1 MSSTR
6 MLTTRISKRVN
17 KFKGS
22 MYESDQ
28 EDNLKDQDYN
38 PYYEFCQL
46 QNISSSEVKPFTT
59 RRTSPRSSQMKQYHY
74 EDDSDR
80 EYEFE
85 EEEDEEYFPE
95 QYVPREKSSSSF
107 TSKTL
112 KNLKIDTVCQKHRM
126 TTRSCRR

>member
-38 PYYEFCQL
+38 PNEYYDSL
-46 QNISSSEVKPFTT
+46 QNTSSSEVKPFTT
-59 RRTSPRSSQMKQYHY
+59 RRTSPRSTQMKQYHY

-85 EEEDEEYFPE
+85 EEDEEYFPE
-95 QYVPREKSSSSF
+95 QYVPREKPSSSF

-112 KNLKIDTVCQKHRM
+112 KNLKIDTVCQNHRM

>member
-6 MLTTRISKRVN
+6 SLTRISKRVN

-22 MYESDQ
+22 LYESDQ

-38 PYYEFCQL
+38 PNEFL
-46 QNISSSEVKPFTT
+46 QNISEVKPFTT
-59 RRTSPRSSQMKQYHY
+59 RRTSPRSVQVEQYY
-74 EDDSDR
+74 YNDDSDR

-85 EEEDEEYFPE
+85 EDDEEYFPE
-95 QYVPREKSSSSF
+95 QYVTPSSF

>member
-6 MLTTRISKRVN
+6 TLTRMSKRVN

-38 PYYEFCQL
+38 PNEYYENL
-46 QNISSSEVKPFTT
+46 QNTSSEVKTVTT
-59 RRTSPRSSQMKQYHY
+59 RRTSPRSTQMKQYHY

-85 EEEDEEYFPE
+85 EEDEEYFPE
-95 QYVPREKSSSSF
+95 KYVSREKPSSF
-107 TSKTL
+107 TFKTL
-112 KNLKIDTVCQKHRM
+112 KNIKIDTVCQKHRM
-126 TTRSCRR
+126 TTRSCRK